1 MEHLVRHPS
10 CGRMPSMPL
19 YGDSDIGKTMIVDK
33 FVRDHPDICNP
44 GSPGFWSAP
53 PVDHFRMEIN

>member
-1 MEHLVRHPS
+1 
-10 CGRMPSMPL
+10 MPSMPL